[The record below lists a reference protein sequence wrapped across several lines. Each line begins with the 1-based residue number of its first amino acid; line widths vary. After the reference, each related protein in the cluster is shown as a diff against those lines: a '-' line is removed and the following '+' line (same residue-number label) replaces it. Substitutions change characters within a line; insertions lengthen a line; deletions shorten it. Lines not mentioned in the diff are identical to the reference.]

1 MKYGQ
6 RLVRRF
12 KRIRRSIHVNL
23 NIRMMIGNKDLRVTP
38 LAEGKSTVT
47 GKCVITGEEYSC
59 IVPTTG
65 LQRWLDGELI
75 QNAMP
80 GVSADDREFLKSGIS
95 PVGWERAFG

>member
-23 NIRMMIGNKDLRVTP
+23 NIRRMIGNKDLRVTP

-47 GKCVITGEEYSC
+47 GKCVITHEEYSC
-59 IVPTTG
+59 TVPTSG
-65 LQRWLDGELI
+65 LEAWLNGELI
-75 QNAMP
+75 QRAMP
-80 GVSADDREFLKSGIS
+80 EVSADDREFLKSGIS
-95 PVGWERAFG
+95 PTGWSQAFG